1 MKCRVKPFSISL
13 SHVHSRKIASSIT
26 LLPSKVWLAKI
37 TPFRC
42 FQMVHVSATHQHFHL
57 IALVPIGDPLTCYRK
72 WSLGFFGN
80 TPLMFTHCKDS
91 HHKGRVLLQ
100 LKNRCAAVSS
110 EVLHRGHLGSF
121 NSTCLLLRL
130 VPVGN
135 QSLMSLRANTA
146 ALDGILS
153 FQRSM
158 KIRSSFSPIFSA
170 SSS

>member
-57 IALVPIGDPLTCYRK
+57 IALVPTADPLTCCRK
-72 WSLGFFGN
+72 WSLGFCGN
-80 TPLMFTHCKDS
+80 TPLVFIHCKDS

-110 EVLHRGHLGSF
+110 EVLHRGHLRSF